1 MSILKI
7 TKLFSNVWQFHEN
20 SDVAKVDAYLIVG
33 KERAALI
40 DCLQS
45 VENLYDEVRKLTS
58 LPFDVYITH
67 GHFDHLGTDAKS
79 LHSHGCKIYMDK
91 RDFEIPSKMHG
102 FNYPENFFT
111 EINDGDTI
119 DLGGTS
125 LSVLEIPGHTPG
137 SVAFL
142 DRENERLY
150 SGDGIGSG
158 CIWLQIPFTLRL
170 SEFTENLQKLRKEL
184 EPYKN
189 LEIYPGHRYQSPTLL
204 KLDYIDDVLTLSE
217 KILSGEIVGKE
228 KKLNLGGV
236 LEINFREAS
245 LGKMTSFCYDP
256 NRL

>member
-1 MSILKI
+1 MSVLET

-20 SDVAKVDAYLIVG
+20 SNVAKADAYLIVG
-33 KERAALI
+33 NERAALI

-45 VENLYDEVRKLTS
+45 VENLYDEVRKLTA

-67 GHFDHLGTDAKS
+67 GHLDHLGADAKN

-102 FNYPENFFT
+102 FEYPEGFFT
-111 EINDGDTI
+111 EIRDADTI
-119 DLGGTS
+119 ALGGTS

-137 SVAFL
+137 SIAFL
-142 DRENERLY
+142 DKENERLY

-158 CIWLQIPFTLRL
+158 CIWLQIPFTLNL
-170 SEFTENLQKLRKEL
+170 SQFTDNLRVLREKLD
-184 EPYKN
+184 PYKN
-189 LEIYPGHRYQSPTLL
+189 LEIYPGHRYQSPTTL
-204 KLDYIDDVLTLSE
+204 KLDYIDDVLAISE

-228 KKLNLGGV
+228 RELNLGGV
-236 LEINFREAS
+236 LELHYREAS

>member
-1 MSILKI
+1 MSVLET

-33 KERAALI
+33 EEKAALI

-45 VENLYDEVRKLTS
+45 VENLYDEVCKITD

-67 GHFDHLGTDAKS
+67 GHFDHLGTDAKN
-79 LHSHGCKIYMDK
+79 LHAHGCKIYMDK

-102 FNYPENFFT
+102 FDYENDFFA
-111 EINDGDTI
+111 EIHDGDVI
-119 DLGGTS
+119 NLGGIS

-137 SVAFL
+137 SIVFL
-142 DRENERLY
+142 DKENERLY

-158 CIWLQIPFTLRL
+158 CIWLQIPFTLTL
-170 SEFTENLQKLRKEL
+170 SEFTSNLKKLKSKL
-184 EPYKN
+184 ISYKN

-217 KILSGEIVGKE
+217 KILSGEIVGNE
-228 KKLNLGGV
+228 REINLGGV
-236 LEINFREAS
+236 LKINYREAS
-245 LGKMTSFCYDP
+245 LGKMISFCYDP